1 MPSIGQENLE
11 TVMIDFLGALRRG
24 DFEAAAGLL
33 DPDVSWQGLR
43 EDWVCH
49 GREEVVDTFR
59 WGLEQR
65 REIDA
70 LEFTRGGEHVVLG
83 ARGPNIGPEEEP
95 LGQIFNVFTLRDG
108 RIVRIDDYRG
118 RSEALEAAGV
128 AGDVGCSADELVDHF
143 VQAARAAGCSSA
155 EIGSTLGVSK
165 QAAQQRFVTVA
176 PTGEAWPPGLDDG
189 AGAAFA
195 SAAGEARADLPARGR
210 LTGAEESSRDRVG
223 RLRRRRRARVRAARL
238 EARDR
243 SARAGRS
250 PACTASALAA
260 SRKRAFVVMTV
271 TWVHICGVKIASA
284 MGLPARVARKT
295 DPK

>member
-43 EDWVCH
+43 EGWVCH

-83 ARGPNIGPEEEP
+83 ARGPNVGPEEEH

-108 RIVRIDDYRG
+108 RIVRIADYRG

-128 AGDVGCSADELVDHF
+128 AGDVGW
-143 VQAARAAGCSSA
+143 R
-155 EIGSTLGVSK
+155 
-165 QAAQQRFVTVA
+165 
-176 PTGEAWPPGLDDG
+176 
-189 AGAAFA
+189 
-195 SAAGEARADLPARGR
+195 
-210 LTGAEESSRDRVG
+210 
-223 RLRRRRRARVRAARL
+223 
-238 EARDR
+238 
-243 SARAGRS
+243 
-250 PACTASALAA
+250 
-260 SRKRAFVVMTV
+260 
-271 TWVHICGVKIASA
+271 
-284 MGLPARVARKT
+284 
-295 DPK
+295 